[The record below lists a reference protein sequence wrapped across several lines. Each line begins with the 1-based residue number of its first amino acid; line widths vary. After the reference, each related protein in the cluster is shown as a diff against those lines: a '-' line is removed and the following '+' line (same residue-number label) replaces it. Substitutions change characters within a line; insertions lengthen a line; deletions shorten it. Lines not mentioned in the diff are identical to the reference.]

1 MPNVKTTGKKS
12 SNTLVR
18 DLVNVGIFA
27 ALYFVLAFASSSIGY
42 IPALIV
48 FSTGSIA
55 LVTSIPLFLFFSK
68 IERSILCCLIFCGFF
83 GTAMFVMGQGILMLS
98 ISLLV
103 GLLAGVALKVFGK
116 GFAGLFS
123 ANIILCLMSS
133 SMMLPLWTSTEEYLE
148 YTRTMCDAGY
158 VAKLAELSQSPWL
171 LVAIY
176 AFGILGAV
184 VGGFIARRVMK
195 KHFER
200 IGLAK

>member
-1 MPNVKTTGKKS
+1 MSNIRTTGKKS

-27 ALYFVLAFASSSIGY
+27 ALYIVLSFLSSSIGY

-68 IERSILCCLIFCGFF
+68 VKRSILCGLIFCGFF
-83 GTAMFVMGQGILMLS
+83 GTAMFVMGQGILMLT

-103 GLLAGVALKVFGK
+103 GLLAGSCIKFIGK
-116 GFAGLFS
+116 SFAGLFS
-123 ANIILCLMSS
+123 ANIVMSFMSS

-158 VAKLAELSQSPWL
+158 VAKLAELSQSPWP

-176 AFGILGAV
+176 AFGILGAI
-184 VGGFIARRVMK
+184 VGGLVARRVMK

-200 IGLAK
+200 IGLA

>member
-1 MPNVKTTGKKS
+1 MSNIRTTGKKS

-27 ALYFVLAFASSSIGY
+27 ALYIVLSFLSSSIGY

-68 IERSILCCLIFCGFF
+68 VERSILCGLIFCGFF
-83 GTAMFVMGQGILMLS
+83 GTAMFVMGQGILMLA

-103 GLLAGVALKVFGK
+103 GLLAGSCIKFIGK
-116 GFAGLFS
+116 SFAGLFS
-123 ANIILCLMSS
+123 ANIVMSSMSS

-158 VAKLAELSQSPWL
+158 VAKLAELSQSPWP

-176 AFGILGAV
+176 AFGILGAI
-184 VGGFIARRVMK
+184 VGGLVARRVMK

-200 IGLAK
+200 IGLA

>member
-1 MPNVKTTGKKS
+1 MSNIRTTGKKS

-27 ALYFVLAFASSSIGY
+27 ALYIVLSFLSSSIGY

-68 IERSILCCLIFCGFF
+68 VERSILCCLIFCGFF
-83 GTAMFVMGQGILMLS
+83 GTAMFVMGQGVLMLA

-103 GLLAGVALKVFGK
+103 GLLAGSCIKFIGK
-116 GFAGLFS
+116 SFAGLFS
-123 ANIILCLMSS
+123 ANIVMSFMSS

-158 VAKLAELSQSPWL
+158 VAKLAELSQSPWP

-176 AFGILGAV
+176 AFGILGAI
-184 VGGFIARRVMK
+184 VGGLVARRVMK

-200 IGLAK
+200 IGLA

>member
-1 MPNVKTTGKKS
+1 MSNIRTTGKKS

-27 ALYFVLAFASSSIGY
+27 ALYIVLSFLSSSIGY

-68 IERSILCCLIFCGFF
+68 VERSILCGLIFCGFF
-83 GTAMFVMGQGILMLS
+83 GTAMFVMGQGILMLAV
-98 ISLLV
+98 SLLV
-103 GLLAGVALKVFGK
+103 GLLAGSCIKFIGK
-116 GFAGLFS
+116 SFAGLFS
-123 ANIILCLMSS
+123 ANIVMSFMSS

-158 VAKLAELSQSPWL
+158 VAKLAELSQSPWP

-176 AFGILGAV
+176 AFGILGAI
-184 VGGFIARRVMK
+184 VGGLVARRVMK

-200 IGLAK
+200 IGLA

>member
-1 MPNVKTTGKKS
+1 MSNIRTTGKKS

-27 ALYFVLAFASSSIGY
+27 ALYIVLSFLSSSIGY

-48 FSTGSIA
+48 FSAGSIA

-68 IERSILCCLIFCGFF
+68 VERSILCGLIFCGFF
-83 GTAMFVMGQGILMLS
+83 GTAMFVMGQGILMLA

-103 GLLAGVALKVFGK
+103 GLLAGSCIKFIGK
-116 GFAGLFS
+116 SFAGLFS
-123 ANIILCLMSS
+123 ANIVMSFMSS

-158 VAKLAELSQSPWL
+158 VAKLAELSQSPWP

-176 AFGILGAV
+176 AFGILGAI
-184 VGGFIARRVMK
+184 VGGLVARRVMK

-200 IGLAK
+200 IGLA

>member
-1 MPNVKTTGKKS
+1 MSNIRTTGKKS

-18 DLVNVGIFA
+18 DLVNVGIFG
-27 ALYFVLAFASSSIGY
+27 ALYIVLAFILSSIGY

-68 IERSILCCLIFCGFF
+68 VERSILCSLIFCGFF

-103 GLLAGVALKVFGK
+103 GLLAGSCIKFIGK
-116 GFAGLFS
+116 SFAGFFS
-123 ANIILCLMSS
+123 ANIVMSLMSS

-158 VAKLAELSQSPWL
+158 VAKLAELSQSPWP

-176 AFGILGAV
+176 AFGILGAI
-184 VGGFIARRVMK
+184 VGGLVARRVMK

-200 IGLAK
+200 IGLA

>member
-1 MPNVKTTGKKS
+1 MSNIRTTGKKS

-27 ALYFVLAFASSSIGY
+27 ALYIVLSFLSSSIGY

-68 IERSILCCLIFCGFF
+68 VERSILCGLIFCGFF
-83 GTAMFVMGQGILMLS
+83 GTAMFVMGQGILMLA

-103 GLLAGVALKVFGK
+103 GLLAGSCIKFIGK
-116 GFAGLFS
+116 SFAGLFS
-123 ANIILCLMSS
+123 ANIVMSFMSS

-158 VAKLAELSQSPWL
+158 VAKLAELSQSPWP

-176 AFGILGAV
+176 AFGILGAI
-184 VGGFIARRVMK
+184 VGGLVARRVMK

-200 IGLAK
+200 IGLA

>member
-1 MPNVKTTGKKS
+1 MSNIRTTGKKS

-27 ALYFVLAFASSSIGY
+27 ALYIVLSFLSSSIGY

-68 IERSILCCLIFCGFF
+68 VERSILCGLIFCGFF
-83 GTAMFVMGQGILMLS
+83 GTAMFVMGQGILMLA

-103 GLLAGVALKVFGK
+103 GLLAGSCIKFIGK
-116 GFAGLFS
+116 SFAGLFS
-123 ANIILCLMSS
+123 ANIVMSFMSS
-133 SMMLPLWTSTEEYLE
+133 SMMLPLWTSTEEYLD

-158 VAKLAELSQSPWL
+158 VAKLAELSQSPWP

-176 AFGILGAV
+176 AFGILGAI
-184 VGGFIARRVMK
+184 VGGLVARRVMK

-200 IGLAK
+200 IGLA

>member
-1 MPNVKTTGKKS
+1 MSNIRTTGKKT

-27 ALYFVLAFASSSIGY
+27 ALYIVLAFISSSIGY

-83 GTAMFVMGQGILMLS
+83 GTAMFIMGQGVLMLT

-103 GLLAGVALKVFGK
+103 GLLAGVVLKVLGR

-123 ANIILCLMSS
+123 ANLPKNTWNIRAPCA
-133 SMMLPLWTSTEEYLE
+133 MLVTWRNWQNLLKARGHWLQF
-148 YTRTMCDAGY
+148 M
-158 VAKLAELSQSPWL
+158 LSASWAQS
-171 LVAIY
+171 LVD
-176 AFGILGAV
+176 L
-184 VGGFIARRVMK
+184 
-195 KHFER
+195 
-200 IGLAK
+200 

>member
-1 MPNVKTTGKKS
+1 MSNIRTTGKKS

-27 ALYFVLAFASSSIGY
+27 ALYVVLSFLSSSIGY

-68 IERSILCCLIFCGFF
+68 VERSILCGLIFCGFF
-83 GTAMFVMGQGILMLS
+83 GTAMFVMGQGILMLA

-103 GLLAGVALKVFGK
+103 GLLAGSCIKFIGK
-116 GFAGLFS
+116 SFAGLFS
-123 ANIILCLMSS
+123 ANIVMSFMSS

-158 VAKLAELSQSPWL
+158 VAKLAELSQSPWP

-176 AFGILGAV
+176 AFGILGAI
-184 VGGFIARRVMK
+184 VGGLVARRVMK

-200 IGLAK
+200 IGLA

>member
-1 MPNVKTTGKKS
+1 MSNIRTTGKKS

-27 ALYFVLAFASSSIGY
+27 ALYIVLSFLSSSIGY

-68 IERSILCCLIFCGFF
+68 VERSILCGLIFCGFF
-83 GTAMFVMGQGILMLS
+83 GTAMFVMGQGILMLA

-103 GLLAGVALKVFGK
+103 GLLAGSCIKFIGK
-116 GFAGLFS
+116 SFAGLFS
-123 ANIILCLMSS
+123 ANIVMSFISS

-158 VAKLAELSQSPWL
+158 VAKLAELSQSPWP

-176 AFGILGAV
+176 AFGILGAI
-184 VGGFIARRVMK
+184 VGGLVARRVMK

-200 IGLAK
+200 IGLA

>member
-1 MPNVKTTGKKS
+1 MSNIRTTGKKS

-27 ALYFVLAFASSSIGY
+27 ALYIVLAFLSSSIGY
-42 IPALIV
+42 IPALII

-83 GTAMFVMGQGILMLS
+83 GTAMLIMGQGVLMLA

-103 GLLAGVALKVFGK
+103 GLLAGLFLKVVGK
-116 GFAGLFS
+116 DFAGLFS
-123 ANIILCLMSS
+123 ANIVLSLMSS

-158 VAKLAELSQSPWL
+158 VAKLAELSSSYWP

-176 AFGILGAV
+176 SFGILGAV
-184 VGGFIARRVMK
+184 AGGFVARRVMK

>member
-1 MPNVKTTGKKS
+1 MSNIRTTGKKS

-27 ALYFVLAFASSSIGY
+27 ALYIVLSFLSSSIGY

-68 IERSILCCLIFCGFF
+68 VERSILCGLIFCGFF
-83 GTAMFVMGQGILMLS
+83 STAMFVMGQGILMLA

-103 GLLAGVALKVFGK
+103 GLLAGSCIKFIGK
-116 GFAGLFS
+116 SFAGLFS
-123 ANIILCLMSS
+123 ANIVMSFMSS

-158 VAKLAELSQSPWL
+158 VAKLAELSQSPWP

-176 AFGILGAV
+176 AFGILGAI
-184 VGGFIARRVMK
+184 VGGLVARRVMK

-200 IGLAK
+200 IGLA

>member
-1 MPNVKTTGKKS
+1 MSNIRTTGKKS

-27 ALYFVLAFASSSIGY
+27 ALYIVLSFLSSSIGY

-55 LVTSIPLFLFFSK
+55 LVTSIPLFLFFLK
-68 IERSILCCLIFCGFF
+68 VERSILCGLIFCGFF
-83 GTAMFVMGQGILMLS
+83 GTAMFVMGQGILMLA

-103 GLLAGVALKVFGK
+103 GLLAGSCIKFIGK
-116 GFAGLFS
+116 SFAGLFS
-123 ANIILCLMSS
+123 ANIVMSFMSS

-158 VAKLAELSQSPWL
+158 VAKLAELSQSPWP

-176 AFGILGAV
+176 AFGILGAI
-184 VGGFIARRVMK
+184 VGGLVARRVMK

-200 IGLAK
+200 IGLA

>member
-1 MPNVKTTGKKS
+1 MSGIRTTGKKS

-27 ALYFVLAFASSSIGY
+27 ALYIVLAFLSSSIGY

-48 FSTGSIA
+48 FSTGSIG

-68 IERSILCCLIFCGFF
+68 IERSIPCCLIFCGFF
-83 GTAMFVMGQGILMLS
+83 GTAMFIMGQGVLMFS

-103 GLLAGVALKVFGK
+103 GLLAGSCIKFIGK
-116 GFAGLFS
+116 SFAGFFS
-123 ANIILCLMSS
+123 ANIVMSLMSS

-158 VAKLAELSQSPWL
+158 VAKLAELSQSPWP

-176 AFGILGAV
+176 AFGILGAI
-184 VGGFIARRVMK
+184 VGGLVARRVMK

-200 IGLAK
+200 IGLA

>member
-1 MPNVKTTGKKS
+1 MSNIRTTGKKS

-27 ALYFVLAFASSSIGY
+27 ALYIVLSFLSSSIGY

-68 IERSILCCLIFCGFF
+68 VKRSILCGLIFCGFF
-83 GTAMFVMGQGILMLS
+83 GTAMFVMGQGILMLA

-103 GLLAGVALKVFGK
+103 GLLAGSCIKFIGK
-116 GFAGLFS
+116 SFAGLFS
-123 ANIILCLMSS
+123 ANIVMSFMSS

-158 VAKLAELSQSPWL
+158 VAKLAELSQSPWP

-176 AFGILGAV
+176 AFGILGAI
-184 VGGFIARRVMK
+184 VGGLVARRVMK

-200 IGLAK
+200 IGLA

>member
-1 MPNVKTTGKKS
+1 MSGIRTTGKKT

-27 ALYFVLAFASSSIGY
+27 ALYIVLAFLSSSIGY

-48 FSTGSIA
+48 FSTGSIG

-68 IERSILCCLIFCGFF
+68 IERSIPCCLIFCGFF
-83 GTAMFVMGQGILMLS
+83 GTAMFIMGQGVLMFS

-103 GLLAGVALKVFGK
+103 GLLAGAILKVVGK
-116 GFAGLFS
+116 TFAGLFS
-123 ANIILCLMSS
+123 ANIVMSLMSS

-158 VAKLAELSQSPWL
+158 VAKLAELAQSPWP

-176 AFGILGAV
+176 AFGILGAT
-184 VGGFIARRVMK
+184 VGGLVARRVMK

>member
-1 MPNVKTTGKKS
+1 MSGIRTTGKKS
-12 SNTLVR
+12 SSTLVR

-27 ALYFVLAFASSSIGY
+27 ALYIVLAFLSSSIGY

-48 FSTGSIA
+48 FSTGSIG

-68 IERSILCCLIFCGFF
+68 IERSIPCCLIFCGFF
-83 GTAMFVMGQGILMLS
+83 GTAMFIMGQGVLMFS

-103 GLLAGVALKVFGK
+103 GLLAGAILKVVGK
-116 GFAGLFS
+116 TFAGLFS
-123 ANIILCLMSS
+123 ANIVMSLMSS

-158 VAKLAELSQSPWL
+158 VAKLAELAQSPWP

-176 AFGILGAV
+176 AFGILGAT
-184 VGGFIARRVMK
+184 VGGLVARRVMK

>member
-1 MPNVKTTGKKS
+1 
-12 SNTLVR
+12 
-18 DLVNVGIFA
+18 
-27 ALYFVLAFASSSIGY
+27 
-42 IPALIV
+42 
-48 FSTGSIA
+48 
-55 LVTSIPLFLFFSK
+55 
-68 IERSILCCLIFCGFF
+68 
-83 GTAMFVMGQGILMLS
+83 MFVMGQGILMLT

-158 VAKLAELSQSPWL
+158 VAKLAELSQSLWP

>member
-1 MPNVKTTGKKS
+1 MSNIRTTGKKS

-27 ALYFVLAFASSSIGY
+27 ALYIVLSFLSSSIGY

-68 IERSILCCLIFCGFF
+68 VERSILCGLIFCGFF
-83 GTAMFVMGQGILMLS
+83 GTAMFVMGQGVLMLA
-98 ISLLV
+98 ISLFV
-103 GLLAGVALKVFGK
+103 GLLAGSCIKFICK
-116 GFAGLFS
+116 SFAGLFS
-123 ANIILCLMSS
+123 ANIVMSFMSS

-158 VAKLAELSQSPWL
+158 VAKLAELSQSPWP

-176 AFGILGAV
+176 AFGILGAI
-184 VGGFIARRVMK
+184 VGGLVARRVMK

-200 IGLAK
+200 IGLA

>member
-1 MPNVKTTGKKS
+1 MSNIRTTGKKS

-27 ALYFVLAFASSSIGY
+27 ALYIVLSFLSSSIGY

-68 IERSILCCLIFCGFF
+68 VERSILCGLIFCGFF
-83 GTAMFVMGQGILMLS
+83 GTAMFVMGQGVLMLA

-103 GLLAGVALKVFGK
+103 GLLAGSCIKFIGK
-116 GFAGLFS
+116 SFAGLFS
-123 ANIILCLMSS
+123 ANIVMSFMSS

-158 VAKLAELSQSPWL
+158 VAKLAELSQSPWP

-176 AFGILGAV
+176 AFGILGAI
-184 VGGFIARRVMK
+184 VGGLVARRVMK

-200 IGLAK
+200 IGLA

>member
-1 MPNVKTTGKKS
+1 M
-12 SNTLVR
+12 L
-18 DLVNVGIFA
+18 
-27 ALYFVLAFASSSIGY
+27 
-42 IPALIV
+42 
-48 FSTGSIA
+48 
-55 LVTSIPLFLFFSK
+55 
-68 IERSILCCLIFCGFF
+68 
-83 GTAMFVMGQGILMLS
+83 VMGQGILMFV

-103 GLLAGVALKVFGK
+103 GLLAGVALKVLGK

-123 ANIILCLMSS
+123 ANIVLSLMSS

-158 VAKLAELSQSPWL
+158 VAKLAELSQSPWP

-184 VGGFIARRVMK
+184 VGGFVARRVMK

-200 IGLAK
+200 IGLA

>member
-1 MPNVKTTGKKS
+1 MPYIKTTGKKS

-27 ALYFVLAFASSSIGY
+27 ALYIMLAFLSSSIGY
-42 IPALIV
+42 IPAFIV
-48 FSTGSIA
+48 VSTCSIA

-68 IERSILCCLIFCGFF
+68 IERSIPCCLIFCGFF
-83 GTAMFVMGQGILMLS
+83 GTAMFIMGQGVLMFS

-103 GLLAGVALKVFGK
+103 GLLAGAILKVVGK
-116 GFAGLFS
+116 TFAGLFS
-123 ANIILCLMSS
+123 ANIVMSLMSS

-158 VAKLAELSQSPWL
+158 VAKLAELAQSPWP

-176 AFGILGAV
+176 AFGILGAT
-184 VGGFIARRVMK
+184 VGGLVARRVMK